1 MNKTTPAARGATS
14 SDGLILFSLWLM
26 VFVSSSQVML
36 IAPLLPRIGE
46 QLRIPASLLGTLV
59 TADAVMVGLFAFVA
73 GPISDKLG
81 RRAILLVGTGALA
94 LALAA
99 HALAF
104 DYASLL
110 AARALA
116 GMAGGVLSG
125 AAVAYVGDHFPYA
138 RRGWAAGW
146 VMSGIAAGQIV
157 GVPLGAV
164 LAAEQG
170 FRIPFL
176 ALGAVAAASLLLI
189 WRAVPQPDVLRFQGR
204 LTVGAALRSYA
215 ELFRRREIAVAGAV
229 FFLMFMGNALFIT
242 YLPTWLEAAVG
253 ATPRQVASLF
263 LVGGIANV
271 LSGPRAGKLSD
282 RIGRKRLIVGA
293 SLGLAVLMVLTV
305 PLVRGVWAAYP
316 LFFVSMILFAA
327 RIGPFQALLTALVPA
342 ERRGVLMSLTMGM
355 GQIGFGIGSAAS
367 GVLYD
372 ASGFAASTTA
382 GAALLVGMAVLTW
395 RALPEPELAEGPP
408 VPPPAAPPITD
419 PEPVG

>member
-1 MNKTTPAARGATS
+1 MNRPSPAARGAAS
-14 SDGLILFSLWLM
+14 PPGLILFSLWLM
-26 VFVSSSQVML
+26 VFVASSQVML

-59 TADAVMVGLFAFVA
+59 TADAVMVGIFAFAA

-104 DYASLL
+104 DYPSLL

-125 AAVAYVGDHFPYA
+125 AAMAYVGDYFPYE

-164 LAAEQG
+164 LAAERG
-170 FRIPFL
+170 FRLPFL
-176 ALGAVAAASLLLI
+176 ALGAVCALALLLI
-189 WRAVPQPDVLRFQGR
+189 WRAVPQPDVARFHGR
-204 LTVGAALRSYA
+204 LTVGAALRAYA
-215 ELFRRREIAVAGAV
+215 ELVRRREIAAAAAV
-229 FFLMFMGNALFIT
+229 FFLMFMGNAFFIT
-242 YLPTWLEAAVG
+242 YLPTWLESSVG
-253 ATPRQVASLF
+253 ATPQQVAALF

-316 LFFVSMILFAA
+316 LFFVAMILFAA
-327 RIGPFQALLTALVPA
+327 RIGPFQALLTALVQA
-342 ERRGVLMSLTMGM
+342 ERRGVLMSLTMGT

-367 GVLYD
+367 GVLYE
-372 ASGFAASTTA
+372 AAGFGASTVA
-382 GAALLVGMAVLTW
+382 GAVLLVAMAILTW
-395 RALPEPELAEGPP
+395 RALPEPELAGAAP
-408 VPPPAAPPITD
+408 VPPV